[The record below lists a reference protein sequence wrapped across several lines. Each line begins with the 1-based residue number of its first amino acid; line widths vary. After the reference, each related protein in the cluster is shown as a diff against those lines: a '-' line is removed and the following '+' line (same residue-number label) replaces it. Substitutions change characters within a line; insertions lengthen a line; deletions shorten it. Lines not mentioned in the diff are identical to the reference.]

1 MGGEQL
7 LKRKERV
14 WHSAQT
20 ALLKATMARQKEKQK
35 GITQT
40 THTSVTRFTCITC
53 IICITCIKC
62 IILILLVFPFYV
74 YQVYHLY
81 YLYQLYQLYYFIFW
95 KSESINYSPTDSL
108 TTWIKEML
116 AHLKNMQEHSVG
128 SICMSQRLSC
138 LRDLRAKINR
148 QNRKVISHIDM
159 CENLIQYKGTRSAF
173 CWYSNMLQ

>member
-40 THTSVTRFTCITC
+40 THTSRTRFTCITC
-53 IICITCIKC
+53 NICITCIKC
-62 IILILLVFPFYV
+62 ITHITCIPFLRISGVSLVLLVSV
-74 YQVYHLY
+74 VSVVLLY
-81 YLYQLYQLYYFIFW
+81 FLKIWKHQLLTHW
-95 KSESINYSPTDSL
+95 LTDKLKSRDASAS
-108 TTWIKEML
+108 
-116 AHLKNMQEHSVG
+116 KNMQEHLVG

-148 QNRKVISHIDM
+148 QNRKVISHIDT
-159 CENLIQYKGTRSAF
+159 CVNLILYK
-173 CWYSNMLQ
+173 